1 MKHKSVFLF
10 ILALLCLNTYSQV
23 SHENII
29 KSIGLMDAKHFGVT
43 LYSKNAGES
52 LNTHLNIPI
61 DYEFRNQ
68 IIRGTKN
75 QTREKDEYGYIHE
88 R

>member
-1 MKHKSVFLF
+1 
-10 ILALLCLNTYSQV
+10 
-23 SHENII
+23 
-29 KSIGLMDAKHFGVT
+29 MDAKHFGVT